1 MEFALMDKKILK
13 EKQSEASTRKDLKLV
28 EVQNPDDFDAILA
41 INNKILDSQIKQ
53 REQTVE
59 NLTQLTSQRDLLKI
73 GSSEWNIL
81 NQKVEEYE
89 SSLQDAN
96 ITIAEMRNTLGEISR
111 NNLFKQFEKEINQ
124 INKKKEMI
132 NFFDEETQSE
142 AINDISREIAN
153 KLITQIGVLDDKI
166 RETQTKIEL
175 ETNPEIGRAH
185 V

>member
-1 MEFALMDKKILK
+1 MLFR
-13 EKQSEASTRKDLKLV
+13 S
-28 EVQNPDDFDAILA
+28 
-41 INNKILDSQIKQ
+41 
-53 REQTVE
+53 
-59 NLTQLTSQRDLLKI
+59 
-73 GSSEWNIL
+73 SSEWNIL

-111 NNLFKQFEKEINQ
+111 NNLFKQFEKEINK

-175 ETNPEIGRAH
+175 ETNPEVLFALKDELNALTNKRYEIRLNVVEESRNAMSRIKSYNDSIRRQMDDGAEAQIGRASCRER